1 MKQWKLSWIDVEGLN
16 RWDTYSDAIQENM
29 TRSHTEAAPWTVIR
43 SDDKRR
49 ARLSAI
55 RHVLGQ
61 FDYDHKNHK
70 AFGELD
76 SDVCAGPEIW
86 DA

>member
-1 MKQWKLSWIDVEGLN
+1 
-16 RWDTYSDAIQENM
+16 
-29 TRSHTEAAPWTVIR
+29 VIR

-55 RHVLGQ
+55 RTVLHAI
-61 FDYDHKNHK
+61 DYKNKDEK
-70 AFGELD
+70 AIGPINENI
-76 SDVCAGPEIW
+76 CIGPENW